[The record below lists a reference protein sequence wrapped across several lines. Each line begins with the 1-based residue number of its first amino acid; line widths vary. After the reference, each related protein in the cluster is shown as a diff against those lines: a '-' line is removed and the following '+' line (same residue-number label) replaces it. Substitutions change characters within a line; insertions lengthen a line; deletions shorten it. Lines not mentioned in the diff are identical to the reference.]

1 MIKDQSTDLPVPS
14 AGWNR
19 PVMYDANGE
28 YDAYDECTKFEGD
41 MVAELFVKHFHN
53 FHGTVDNVTPI
64 VDADGLFENKLNDN
78 KATDMI
84 CDMTDAEIKNEV
96 LDIDDA
102 KGLGPDGFTS
112 AFFKN
117 AFVPGK
123 LIQDNLLLTQ
133 ELLKGY
139 NCKNGPKSCALK
151 VDIAKAYDT
160 LSWEF
165 LESILKQIGFHN
177 KMIQW
182 IMTCVTT
189 ALFTIFINGESH
201 GYFKSGRGLR
211 QGDPISPYLF
221 TFVMEVCSLKVARKV
236 ALNHAFKY
244 HKDCKELKLTY
255 LSFANDLLVM
265 SHGDKQRILEVLPF
279 QTSRLPVKYLGI
291 PLLSK
296 NGISD
301 CKVLVD
307 KVRNKVNDWKYKTL
321 SYAGRL
327 QLITSVL
334 SAMQTYWA
342 SGKGSKG
349 KAKLLGLWYVVLKV
363 KWVNRVKLK
372 GKSFWEASV
381 ECNDSGTW
389 KALLDLR
396 GNIRPHIFHDIGN
409 RSSTSTWHDTRH
421 SVVLLSSFINSRSLY
436 DARLS
441 NSCTVSDMVRG
452 NVWTWL
458 EEWNSQF
465 PILNQIIT
473 HILHSDKND
482 AFKWKTKN
490 GNLIGFSGNLKK
502 RITTTD
508 LPDEWDQTVQAMGNF
523 QSTKSIWN
531 ILKKIGIAT
540 CVYYIWKERNDR
552 IFTQEKKPYSQVLQS
567 INENIRL
574 QLMSLTIK
582 KSTNSI
588 RVVELWEVKFNFM
601 E

>member
-14 AGWNR
+14 VGWNR

-78 KATDMI
+78 EATDMI

-96 LDIDDA
+96 FDIDDA
-102 KGLGPDGFTS
+102 KGLGPDEVANFLGSKILTNRIKLSLDKLVNQNQS
-112 AFFKN
+112 AF
-117 AFVPGK
+117 VHGK

-244 HKDCKELKLTY
+244 HKDCKELKSTH
-255 LSFANDLLVM
+255 LSFSNDLLVM

-296 NGISD
+296 NRISD

-307 KVRNKVNDWKYKTL
+307 KVRNK
-321 SYAGRL
+321 
-327 QLITSVL
+327 
-334 SAMQTYWA
+334 
-342 SGKGSKG
+342 GKGSKG
-349 KAKLLGLWYVVLKV
+349 KAKFLGLWYVVLKV

-409 RSSTSTWHDTRH
+409 RSSTSTWHDTWH

-473 HILHSDKND
+473 PIFHSDKND
-482 AFKWKTKN
+482 AFKWKTRN
-490 GNLIGFSGNLKK
+490 GNLNGF
-502 RITTTD
+502 
-508 LPDEWDQTVQAMGNF
+508 TV
-523 QSTKSIWN
+523 
-531 ILKKIGIAT
+531 
-540 CVYYIWKERNDR
+540 KE
-552 IFTQEKKPYSQVLQS
+552 I
-567 INENIRL
+567 
-574 QLMSLTIK
+574 
-582 KSTNSI
+582 
-588 RVVELWEVKFNFM
+588 
-601 E
+601 